1 MSKQAERRQR
11 ILSFIQ
17 TNMPPDGYDAS
28 YIAEC
33 LGLDRANTSRELN
46 ALSRDG
52 RLVRIAGRPVRF
64 CLEARP
70 VPVRDALPAEETV
83 AAEPQ
88 IVDGAQERQ
97 KAAAAET
104 VPESAAPETLSIFS
118 RLIGC
123 DQSLKT
129 PIQQAKAAILYPPRG
144 LHTLIVG
151 ATGGGKTTLAKVMY
165 LYAKEMHRISSD
177 APYVIFN
184 CADYAKNPQL
194 LLSHLFGH
202 KKGAFTGASEERA
215 GIVEKAD
222 GGILFLD
229 EIHRLPP
236 EGQEMLFSLIDR
248 GEYYRLGDTG
258 YIRRADILI
267 LAATTEQPDTAILKT
282 LLRRIPNVIQMPDL
296 KERSLEERY
305 YLIKSFFQKEAK
317 NMALSFSVSAEIVK
331 FFMSYDCPGNIGQLE
346 NDIKLVCANAFVNYI
361 VGNEGELFIGLSHLP
376 PLYLADFDMLT
387 EGRGLLDSFF
397 YDGRSEDL
405 FFSPD
410 QPLSPPL
417 NESEDLNIYQLMENH
432 SKKYFADGLSQK
444 TIKKIFNNQI
454 VEQFQYVSSKTGKRA
469 VGADESAFL
478 KIISADIY
486 EPMKAAVDT
495 LKEQFDVTLPPQVF
509 HGLVLHVETMVE
521 RVRRGRAIPVPESSA
536 TELFDNKYYQ
546 AAQYLVHALEER
558 LDLTLPVQEA
568 IFISL
573 YLQTLDLSVN
583 DKHVGIL
590 LLSHGYHTAVD
601 MAGVANRLLDV
612 DHAHGLCM
620 PLEEKVSQAL
630 ARATQLVQKI
640 DEGKGVLILA
650 DMGSLHTFGGLITKA
665 TGIKTHTI
673 RMVSL
678 PLAIEATRKAM
689 LPAMTLENLV
699 EELEKQSYA
708 AASLEESAQR
718 KELLY
723 SSKRIFRLIE
733 GTLVFLDAKKAIP
746 LLEKIFLGILADLGI
761 EHTPNLYIKFIF
773 HTTCMIERAIR
784 NDPLEYENL
793 QEIQTSHYAIY
804 QIIASAFD
812 VAERTYG
819 IEISE
824 GELCYITEIFVYEMG
839 NTAE

>member
-1 MSKQAERRQR
+1 MSKQTDRRQR
-11 ILSFIQ
+11 ILSFIE
-17 TNMPPDGYDAS
+17 THMPPDGYDAS
-28 YIAEC
+28 YIAEF

-52 RLVRIAGRPVRF
+52 LLVRIAGRPVRF
-64 CLEARP
+64 RIETHPAAALNTLSAEEPPDAEP
-70 VPVRDALPAEETV
+70 GTDPEEQALPA
-83 AAEPQ
+83 AESMLE
-88 IVDGAQERQ
+88 ASE
-97 KAAAAET
+97 
-104 VPESAAPETLSIFS
+104 APLSIFS
-118 RLIGC
+118 RMIGY
-123 DQSLKT
+123 DQSLKM
-129 PIQQAKAAILYPPRG
+129 PIQQAKAAVLYPPHG

-165 LYAKEMHRISSD
+165 LYAKEMHRLDSD

-202 KKGAFTGASEERA
+202 KKGAFTGANEERE

-248 GEYYRLGDTG
+248 GEYYRLGDTEH
-258 YIRRADILI
+258 IRSADILI
-267 LAATTEQPDTAILKT
+267 LAATTEQPNTAILKT
-282 LLRRIPNVIQMPDL
+282 LLRRIPNVIKMPDL

-317 NMALSFSVSAEIVK
+317 NMALSFSVSAEIIK

-361 VGNEGELFIGLSHLP
+361 VGNERDLFIGLSHLP
-376 PLYLADFDMLT
+376 PPYLADFDMLT

-397 YDGRSEDL
+397 YDGRAEDL

-454 VEQFQYVSSKTGKRA
+454 VEQFQYVSSKSGKRP

-486 EPMKAAVDT
+486 EPMKAAIST
-495 LKEQFDVTLPPQVF
+495 LKEDFDVTLPPQVF

-521 RVRRGRAIPVPESSA
+521 RVRRGRAIPVPESSDA
-536 TELFDNKYYQ
+536 ELFDNKYYQ
-546 AAQYLVHALEER
+546 AAQYLVRVLEDH
-558 LDLTLPVQEA
+558 LNLTLPVQEA

-573 YLQTLDLSVN
+573 YLQTLDLTVN

-590 LLSHGYHTAVD
+590 LLSHGYHAAVD
-601 MAGVANRLLDV
+601 MAVVANRLLDV

-630 ARATQLVQKI
+630 ARATQFVQKI

-673 RMVSL
+673 RMVNL
-678 PLAIEATRKAM
+678 PLAIEATRKAL

-699 EELEKQSYA
+699 EELDKETCI
-708 AASLEESAQR
+708 AASHEEITQ
-718 KELLY
+718 KKDLLY
-723 SSKRIFRLIE
+723 SSKRIFRLVE
-733 GTLVFLDAKKAIP
+733 GTLIFLDSKKAIP
-746 LLEKIFLGILADLGI
+746 LLEKIFLGILSDLGI
-761 EHTPNLYIKFIF
+761 EQTPNLYIKFIF
-773 HTTCMIERAIR
+773 HTACMLERAIR
-784 NDPLEYENL
+784 NDPLVYENL
-793 QEIQTSHYAIY
+793 QELQMTHRSLYQT
-804 QIIASAFD
+804 IASAFD

-824 GELCYITEIFVYEMG
+824 GELCYITEIFAYEM
-839 NTAE
+839 ARASQ